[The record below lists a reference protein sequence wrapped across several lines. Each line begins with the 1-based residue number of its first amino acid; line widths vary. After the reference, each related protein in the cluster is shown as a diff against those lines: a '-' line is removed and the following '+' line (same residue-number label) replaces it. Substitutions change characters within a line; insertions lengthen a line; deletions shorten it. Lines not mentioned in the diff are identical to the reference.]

1 MSHKDNRR
9 SWLVL
14 FASSTLMF
22 IETGVVKSFGVLL
35 PDIREQFSTKTWV
48 IGFVL
53 SLAPGVGSIVCKL
66 NYNIMTAIYVNR
78 TV

>member
-1 MSHKDNRR
+1 MSHKDNSR

-14 FASSTLMF
+14 FSSSTLMF

-35 PDIREQFSTKTWV
+35 PDIREQFSTKTWA

-53 SLAPGVGSIVCKL
+53 SLAPGVGSIVCESNL
-66 NYNIMTAIYVNR
+66 FI
-78 TV
+78 

>member
-1 MSHKDNRR
+1 MSHKDSGR

-48 IGFVL
+48 IGFVI
-53 SLAPGVGSIVCKL
+53 SLTPGIGSIVCKL
-66 NYNIMTAIYVNR
+66 NFFYNILNIMTNV
-78 TV
+78 